1 MATTPSDSRGTSPP
15 ASLIEHQQLLAR
27 IDEHACIV
35 LSEESDQLKRN
46 QLIRLFADEIG
57 CPLTE
62 RAAATSLARAQGRS
76 VGVHEPR
83 RKGEQMDTTPTP
95 WVWEGIVMAGTFNLL
110 VAPPKV
116 GKSALMV
123 GMLGAW
129 WHGEEHYLGQ
139 PLHGACPPVFIVG
152 TDQPENDW
160 NTLFRREGLVDDAGA
175 LAGPIEML
183 WHAGAPLHLTE
194 EGIQRL
200 AEVAQENPGAFFLVD
215 SYHACVSPLGID
227 EATSAFDGPARR
239 LTEALAPYRV
249 TLVLIHHTNKSVS
262 GGNAINASRGS
273 NSLPSA
279 ASLTILMNWLKQPA
293 EGQTQ
298 SDYRVVLKTQGR
310 AKGATLLTELHD
322 DGWISH
328 GEGDAALQAE
338 ALAEAQEDLA
348 GRQADAF
355 DYIADRWELGQFPVS
370 GIELAAHLNLPGNK
384 TNRCVQ
390 QLVRKGLIEQVGLTD
405 PGIDGGRP
413 SCLWKPLTPLPQEG
427 VKKGEQ
433 VKNPSRT
440 YEIRSYSPISS
451 LSGGSGGGGAGGVK
465 HTPLPGTPVE
475 RLTDGQWLNGWVVQD
490 ASNPHAVTIAK
501 LGQSTYRIRNLRWEV
516 DVRCCAGSPF
526 PTPQPPVNPLTDL
539 PF

>member
-1 MATTPSDSRGTSPP
+1 
-15 ASLIEHQQLLAR
+15 
-27 IDEHACIV
+27 
-35 LSEESDQLKRN
+35 
-46 QLIRLFADEIG
+46 
-57 CPLTE
+57 
-62 RAAATSLARAQGRS
+62 
-76 VGVHEPR
+76 
-83 RKGEQMDTTPTP
+83 MDTTPTP

-116 GKSALMV
+116 GKSALVV

-139 PLHGACPPVFIVG
+139 PLHGTCPPAFIVG

-160 NTLFRREGLVDDAGA
+160 FTLFRREGLVDDAGT
-175 LAGPIEML
+175 LAGPVEML

-194 EGIQRL
+194 EGVQRL
-200 AEVAQENPGAFFLVD
+200 VDVAKEHPGAFFLVD

-239 LTEALAPYRV
+239 LTEALAPYKATV
-249 TLVLIHHTNKSVS
+249 VMIHHANKSVS
-262 GGNAINASRGS
+262 GGNATHASRGS
-273 NSLPSA
+273 NALPAA

-310 AKGATLLTELHD
+310 AKGATLLAELQD

-328 GEGDAALQAE
+328 GDGVTALQAE
-338 ALAEAQEDLA
+338 ALADAEAELA

-355 DYIADRWELGQFPVS
+355 DYIADRWELGEFPVS
-370 GIELAAHLNLPGNK
+370 GTELAAHLNLPGNK
-384 TNRCVQ
+384 ANRCIQ
-390 QLVRKGLIEQVGLTD
+390 QLVRKGLIEQFGLTD
-405 PGIDGGRP
+405 PGPDGGRP
-413 SCLWKPLTPLPQEG
+413 SCLWKPSTPLPQEG

-433 VKNPSRT
+433 VKNPSRV
-440 YEIRSYSPISS
+440 YEIRGLSPISS
-451 LSGGSGGGGAGGVK
+451 LSGAAGGGGLN
-465 HTPLPGTPVE
+465 TPPPGTPVE

-501 LGQSTYRIRNLRWEV
+501 LGQPTYRIRNLRWEV
-516 DVRCCAGSPF
+516 EVRCCTGSPF
-526 PTPQPPVNPLTDL
+526 PTPQPPVNPLNDL

>member
-1 MATTPSDSRGTSPP
+1 MATTPGVSNSTSPP

-35 LSEESDQLKRN
+35 LSEESDPIKRN

-62 RAAATSLARAQGRS
+62 RAASTSLARAQGHS

-83 RKGEQMDTTPTP
+83 RKGERMDTTPTP

-116 GKSALMV
+116 GKSALVV

-160 NTLFRREGLVDDAGA
+160 FTLFRREGLVDEAGT

-200 AEVAQENPGAFFLVD
+200 VEIAREHPGAFFLVD

-239 LTEALAPYRV
+239 LTEALAPFKATV
-249 TLVLIHHTNKSVS
+249 VMIHHANKSVS
-262 GGNAINASRGS
+262 GGNATHASRGS
-273 NSLPSA
+273 NALPAA

-310 AKGATLLTELHD
+310 AKGTTLLAELQD

-328 GEGDAALQAE
+328 GDGVTALQAE
-338 ALAEAQEDLA
+338 AFADAEAELT

-370 GIELAAHLNLPGNK
+370 GTELAAHLNLASNK

-390 QLVRKGLIEQVGLTD
+390 QLVRKGLIEQAGVAE
-405 PGIDGGRP
+405 PAPDGGRP
-413 SCLWKPLTPLPQEG
+413 SHLWKPSTPLPQEG
-427 VKKGEQ
+427 VINAQK
-433 VKNPSRT
+433 VSNPSRV
-440 YEIRSYSPISS
+440 YEIRGLSPISS
-451 LSGGSGGGGAGGVK
+451 LSGAAGGGGSGGDK
-465 HTPLPGTPVE
+465 HTPLPGTSVE
-475 RLTDGQWLNGWVVQD
+475 LLREAGWQNGWVVQN
-490 ASNPHAVTIAK
+490 ASNPHAVTVAK
-501 LGQSTYRIRNLRWEV
+501 TGQSNYLIRNLRWDI
-516 DVRCCAGSPF
+516 DVRPCSSPF
-526 PTPQPPVNPLTDL
+526 PSTAPATTFD
-539 PF
+539 F

>member
-1 MATTPSDSRGTSPP
+1 MATTPSDSRSTSPP

-35 LSEESDQLKRN
+35 LSEESDPIKRN

-62 RAAATSLARAQGRS
+62 RAASTSLARAQGHS

-83 RKGEQMDTTPTP
+83 RKGERMDTTPTP

-123 GMLGAW
+123 GMLSAW

-200 AEVAQENPGAFFLVD
+200 AEVAQENPGSFFLVD

-239 LTEALAPYRV
+239 LTEALTPHRV

-310 AKGATLLTELHD
+310 AKGATLLAELHD

-355 DYIADRWELGQFPVS
+355 DYIADRWELGEFPVS

-384 TNRCVQ
+384 ANRCVQ

-405 PGIDGGRP
+405 PGPDGGRP
-413 SCLWKPLTPLPQEG
+413 SCLWKPMTPLPLEG

-440 YEIRSYSPISS
+440 YEIRGYSPISS
-451 LSGGSGGGGAGGVK
+451 FSGAAGGGGLN
-465 HTPLPGTPVE
+465 TPPPGTPVE
-475 RLTDGQWLNGWVVQD
+475 RLIDGQWLNGWVVQD
-490 ASNPHAVTIAK
+490 ASNPNAVTIAK
-501 LGQSTYRIRNLRWEV
+501 LGQPTYRIRNLRWEM
-516 DVRCCAGSPF
+516 DVRCCTGSPF
-526 PTPQPPVNPLTDL
+526 STPQPPVNPLDDL

>member
-1 MATTPSDSRGTSPP
+1 MATTPGDSKSTSPP

-35 LSEESDQLKRN
+35 LSEESDPIKRN

-62 RAAATSLARAQGRS
+62 RAASTSLARAQGHS

-83 RKGEQMDTTPTP
+83 RKGERMDTTPTP

-123 GMLGAW
+123 GMLSAW

-139 PLHGACPPVFIVG
+139 PLHGTCPPVFIVG

-200 AEVAQENPGAFFLVD
+200 AEVAQENPGSFFLVD

-239 LTEALAPYRV
+239 LTEALTPHRV
-249 TLVLIHHTNKSVS
+249 TLVLIHHTNKGVS

-328 GEGDAALQAE
+328 GAGDAALQAE

-355 DYIADRWELGQFPVS
+355 DYIADRWELGEFPVS

-384 TNRCVQ
+384 ANRCVQ

-405 PGIDGGRP
+405 PGPDGGRP
-413 SCLWKPLTPLPQEG
+413 SCLWKPMTPLPQEG

-440 YEIRSYSPISS
+440 YEIRGYSPISS
-451 LSGGSGGGGAGGVK
+451 LSGAAGGGGLN
-465 HTPLPGTPVE
+465 TPPPGTPVE
-475 RLTDGQWLNGWVVQD
+475 RLIDGQWLNGWVVQD

-501 LGQSTYRIRNLRWEV
+501 LGQSTYRIHNLRWEV
-516 DVRCCAGSPF
+516 DVRCCTGSPF
-526 PTPQPPVNPLTDL
+526 PTPQPPVNPLDEL